1 MWRDIG
7 NSGLYRIIR
16 LLEKVQL
23 FFQLKLGFLRTYAP
37 NAFVDQCENREDER
51 DSHERFR
58 AISDYL
64 PKNHPLTTL
73 DIGCNLGF
81 FTFNMAKRGGLCI
94 GIDYGRN
101 EILAARAL
109 ASQYAVKNVVFAQ
122 MEITPENSSLLPRTD
137 VVICLSVF
145 HHWIRKLGEEKSLV
159 IMKGLAEST
168 GKYLVFDT
176 GQPDEKGVSWNECL
190 GFMRPNVE
198 KWANGYFKALGFSE
212 VINLGRYRTSISE
225 VPRILFIAVKDSNAA
240 G

>member
-1 MWRDIG
+1 MWRNVG
-7 NSGLYRIIR
+7 NAGLYKIIR
-16 LLEKVQL
+16 LLEKIQL
-23 FFQLKLGFLRTYAP
+23 FFQLKLGFLKTYAP
-37 NAFVDQCENREDER
+37 NAFVDQSETCGDER
-51 DSHERFR
+51 ASHERFR

-109 ASQYAVKNVVFAQ
+109 ASHHSIRNVVFTQ
-122 MEITPENSSLLPRTD
+122 MEITPENASLLPITD

-145 HHWIRKLGEEKSLV
+145 HHWIRKLGEEKSLI
-159 IMKGLAEST
+159 IMKGLAKSA
-168 GKYLVFDT
+168 GKYLIFDT
-176 GQPDEKGVSWNECL
+176 GQPDEKGVSWSDCL

-198 KWANGYFKALGFSE
+198 IWANGYLKALGFSE
-212 VINLGRYRTSISE
+212 VINLGSYKTSVSE